1 MEIKPIVKK
10 YLFPIA
16 STALARPIYAM
27 ANGLSNIRYRSVRE
41 SILYDALISSL
52 PTPLMYTKVGPEHF
66 VIDTRDKA
74 GMAKQ
79 ISVQGTYDFF
89 DFTTTLD
96 LLKERGVYSGSLTL
110 LIDIG
115 ANIGPFV

>member
-10 YLFPIA
+10 YLFPLA

-27 ANGLSNIRYRSVRE
+27 ANGLSSIRYRSVRE
-41 SILYDALISSL
+41 SVLYDALISSL
-52 PTPLMYTKVGPEHF
+52 PNPLMYTKFGPEHF

-79 ISVQGTYDFF
+79 IFVQGTYDFF
-89 DFTTTLD
+89 DFTKTLD
-96 LLKERGVYSGSLTL
+96 LLQEHKVYSGFPEM
-110 LIDIG
+110 
-115 ANIGPFV
+115 AYA